1 MMSSRRQQ
9 RLGLVF
15 AGTIIFVVVLLLFW
29 QAGVL
34 FPFAVS
40 GVLAYVLY
48 PAVRILER
56 VMPWRSRRP
65 GLSRIVS
72 IALIYIVALAVIA
85 GVLAL
90 IAPRIIRESTEFI
103 REFPQLFRSARATLE
118 QWNQQYAERVP
129 EGIRQ
134 DIEEALA
141 GAGDALINATKDAF
155 FRIVGFV
162 AGALTL
168 IIGLS
173 TAPIFLFYLLK
184 DQESLS
190 GGLYRVFP
198 TLARPH
204 LRNVVSIINGTMG
217 SYIRAQLMLGLIVG
231 TVVGVGLFLLGVK
244 FPFLLGVVAGIT
256 ELVPIIGPWIGGI
269 AGILVTLATSP
280 EKTLWVI
287 LLYLAVQLAENS
299 LLVPR
304 IQGKAL
310 GLHPIAVMLVIV
322 IGSQLLGLWGVIL
335 GPLLVASARDVIRYF
350 VREWGNLP
358 VPEGAGELGTAEQ
371 VEQDS
376 LDSQDDDP
384 PNLEK

>member
-1 MMSSRRQQ
+1 MASRRQQ
-9 RLGLVF
+9 RLGLVL
-15 AGTIIFVVVLLLFW
+15 AGAIVVAVVLLLYW

-48 PAVRILER
+48 PAVRALER
-56 VMPWRSRRP
+56 VMPWRTRRP

-72 IALIYIVALAVIA
+72 ITLIYSVALTLIA

-90 IAPRIIRESTEFI
+90 IAPRIVEESTDFI
-103 REFPQLFRSARATLE
+103 SEFPQLFRSARATLE
-118 QWNQQYAERVP
+118 QWNQQYAARVP
-129 EGIRQ
+129 EEIRQ
-134 DIEEALA
+134 NVEEALA
-141 GAGDALINATKDAF
+141 GAGNALINATKDAF
-155 FRIVGFV
+155 FRIFGFV

-204 LRNVVSIINGTMG
+204 LKNVVSILNDTVG
-217 SYIRAQLMLGLIVG
+217 SYIRGQLILGLIVG
-231 TVVGVGLFLLGVK
+231 TVVGVGLFLLRVK
-244 FPFLLGVVAGIT
+244 FPLLLGVVAAIT
-256 ELVPIIGPWIGGI
+256 ELVPIIGPWVGGI

-287 LLYLAVQLAENS
+287 LLYLGVQLVENS

-304 IQGKAL
+304 IQGRAL
-310 GLHPIAVMLVIV
+310 GLHPIVVMLIIV
-322 IGSQLLGLWGVIL
+322 TGSQLLGLWGVIL
-335 GPLLVASARDVIRYF
+335 GPLLVASAKDVIKYF
-350 VREWGNLP
+350 FQEWDNLP
-358 VPEGAGELGTAEQ
+358 VSEGAGELGTSGQ
-371 VEQDS
+371 VEQDTR
-376 LDSQDDDP
+376 DSQDYEP
-384 PNLEK
+384 PEPEN

>member
-1 MMSSRRQQ
+1 MASRRQQ
-9 RLGLVF
+9 RLGLVL
-15 AGTIIFVVVLLLFW
+15 AGAIVVAVVLLLYW

-48 PAVRILER
+48 PAVRALER
-56 VMPWRSRRP
+56 VMPWRTRRP

-72 IALIYIVALAVIA
+72 ITLIYSVALTLIA

-90 IAPRIIRESTEFI
+90 IAPRIVEESTDFI
-103 REFPQLFRSARATLE
+103 SEFPQLFRSARATLE
-118 QWNQQYAERVP
+118 QWNQQYAARVP
-129 EGIRQ
+129 EETRQ
-134 DIEEALA
+134 NVEEALA
-141 GAGDALINATKDAF
+141 GAGNALINATKDAF
-155 FRIVGFV
+155 FRIFGFV

-204 LRNVVSIINGTMG
+204 LKNVVSILNDTVG
-217 SYIRAQLMLGLIVG
+217 SYIRGQLILGLIVG
-231 TVVGVGLFLLGVK
+231 TVVGVGLFLLRVK
-244 FPFLLGVVAGIT
+244 FPLLLGVVAAIT
-256 ELVPIIGPWIGGI
+256 ELVPIIGPWVGGI

-287 LLYLAVQLAENS
+287 LLYLGVQLVENS

-304 IQGKAL
+304 IQGRAL
-310 GLHPIAVMLVIV
+310 GLHPIVVMLIIV
-322 IGSQLLGLWGVIL
+322 TGSQLLGLWGVIL
-335 GPLLVASARDVIRYF
+335 GPLLVASAKDVIKYF
-350 VREWGNLP
+350 FQEWDNLP
-358 VPEGAGELGTAEQ
+358 VSEGAGEVGTSGQ
-371 VEQDS
+371 VEQDTR
-376 LDSQDDDP
+376 DSQDYEP
-384 PNLEK
+384 PEPEN